1 MKKTVLLLTLALFL
15 VRCTSTSSFNYRD
28 DFKSLNEKETQAFLK
43 SKSATSDGKS
53 VVILTQGFKGEQVTA
68 TQNNKTIYKQYP
80 ISNLK
85 TKYADSF
92 SFNNTSNLVIEDNF
106 LKKQVTIPVKEA
118 KEYKFVY
125 VMIEGSGSDAKY
137 KITFS
142 HKLRPLD

>member
-1 MKKTVLLLTLALFL
+1 MKKTLILLTLTLFL
-15 VRCTSTSSFNYRD
+15 ARCATTSSFNYRD

-43 SKSATSDGKS
+43 SKSATSNSKS
-53 VVILTQGFKGEQVTA
+53 IIILTQGFKGEQVTA
-68 TQNNKTIYKQYP
+68 IQDNKTIYKQYP

-92 SFNNTSNLVIEDNF
+92 SFNNTTNLIIEDNI

-118 KEYKFVY
+118 KEYKFIY